1 MRDLSVEVDN
11 QDIVVTNPSSTLSVT
26 YRREGRVLVA
36 LEPMRNDPHGEE
48 LNFLIRAWKAAFAK
62 AQWLALLIKKV
73 RLAFSRVTPS
83 L

>member
-11 QDIVVTNPSSTLSVT
+11 QDIVVTKPSSRLSVT

-36 LEPMRNDPHGEE
+36 LDPMRNEE